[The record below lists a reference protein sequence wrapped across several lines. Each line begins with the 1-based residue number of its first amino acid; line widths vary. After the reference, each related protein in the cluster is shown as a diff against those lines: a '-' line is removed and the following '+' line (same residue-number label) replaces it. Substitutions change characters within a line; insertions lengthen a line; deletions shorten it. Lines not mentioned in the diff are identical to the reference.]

1 MSDDKPR
8 TVKEVFD
15 DHLQQAQDGTVEDDF
30 ARNYAED
37 VVLLTGWG
45 RIYHGREGLIA
56 LTDLLMKQV
65 PNPRFE
71 YRFRLTERDVAF
83 LEWSARGDGA
93 EVNDGVDS
101 YVIRNGRIV
110 AQTIHYTVRSSVRQ
124 HKHGHAKSHRRIS

>member
-1 MSDDKPR
+1 MRDDKPR

-15 DHLQQAQDGTVEDDF
+15 DHLQQAREGTVEDDF

-37 VVLLTGWG
+37 VLLLTGCG
-45 RIYHGREGLIA
+45 IYRGREGLMA

-71 YRFRLTERDVAF
+71 YRTRLFERDVAF

-93 EVNDGVDS
+93 EVHDGADS

-110 AQTIHYTVRSSVRQ
+110 AQTIHYTVTSSVRQ
-124 HKHGHAKSHRRIS
+124 HGHGHPKSDRRIS